1 MRSTFRLLYQK
12 ALQRNKCRG
21 TPKISEKD
29 IDDLCWYFDHT
40 SFTVYQRTPDI
51 AISEVSECW
60 EGNHTRSVF
69 IQFSLAFYE
78 LLAYACISDF
88 ADILLYISNY
98 SK

>member
-1 MRSTFRLLYQK
+1 MVESLCNTSLGILSKPQALPRLASSTAFL
-12 ALQRNKCRG
+12 
-21 TPKISEKD
+21 
-29 IDDLCWYFDHT
+29 T
-40 SFTVYQRTPDI
+40 SNITVYQRTPDI

-60 EGNHTRSVF
+60 EGNHTQSVF